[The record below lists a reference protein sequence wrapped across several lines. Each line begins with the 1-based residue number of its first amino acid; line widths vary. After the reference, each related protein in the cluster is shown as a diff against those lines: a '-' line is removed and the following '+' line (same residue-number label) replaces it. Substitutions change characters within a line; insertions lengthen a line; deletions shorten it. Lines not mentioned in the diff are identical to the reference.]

1 MNKIRSRLAVAG
13 LALAALGV
21 SGCQPVNDAI
31 ETIPFHYI
39 DYALGWVPWFA
50 DLREDVSYDPYE
62 LPRLPA
68 EHSIPVA
75 GPNQQ
80 FPPVLTL
87 DFSQGDLDSI
97 AAVISNPLQPTP
109 EVLALGRDIYLSQCA
124 TCHGPQG
131 EGNGPVVGPGKFPFA
146 PSVNGVGGPARSA
159 SYVWAITAVGRGLM
173 PPYGYKLDDAEQWAV
188 STYVQYLQQQAGVAA
203 PAPVAPAA
211 VTAPAQSAAA
221 APAVAPAE
229 ADQPR

>member
-1 MNKIRSRLAVAG
+1 MNKIRSRLALAG
-13 LALAALGV
+13 LALAALGA

-50 DLREDVSYDPYE
+50 DLRESVSYDPYE

-68 EHSIPVA
+68 EHTIPVA
-75 GPNQQ
+75 GPDQQ
-80 FPPVLTL
+80 FPPTLAL
-87 DFSQGDLDSI
+87 DFTQADLDSI

-109 EVLALGRDIYLSQCA
+109 AVLARGQDIYLSQCA

-146 PSVNGVGGPARSA
+146 PAINGVGTPARSA

-188 STYVQYLQQQAGVAA
+188 ATYVQYLQEQAG
-203 PAPVAPAA
+203 
-211 VTAPAQSAAA
+211 AA
-221 APAVAPAE
+221 APAAPSAAVPTE